1 VLVSRG
7 HPDAYLVDGS
17 CATLGEERVLELI
30 RESSNLY
37 FFLALK
43 LWSLEVLY

>member
-1 VLVSRG
+1 MLVSRG

-30 RESSNLY
+30 KREQQFQL
-37 FFLALK
+37 LQGQQG
-43 LWSLEVLY
+43 E